1 MQTIELGQQFNKPFV
16 IALGFFD
23 CMHLGH
29 RALLNEAKSIAD
41 KYNCMVA
48 MFTFSNNHF
57 KVLGKDTKLIY
68 TIEERRQIF
77 EDLGVDLTVCSV
89 FDKNFMAMKS
99 EEFLGRLF
107 SYDIKGVVCGFDYSC
122 GSDIAKSSDV
132 VRYCN
137 GKGVECHVVG
147 EVTVGGEKVSS
158 TLVRNLLTSGN
169 VEKANKL
176 LSQDFFIC
184 GTVVHGRGVGHTIG
198 FPTANV
204 AVAADKLLPVGVY
217 GGYVYIDGVRHKA
230 IVNIGSK
237 PTFDVDNQTLEAH
250 ILDFA
255 QDIYGKHIKVSVV
268 EYLRGISKFSS
279 VEQLCNQ
286 LRQDLK
292 RVRLYD

>member
-29 RALLNEAKSIAD
+29 RALLDEAKNIAD
-41 KYNCMVA
+41 KNNCLVA

-68 TIEERRQIF
+68 TLEERQQIF
-77 EDLGVDLTVCSV
+77 EDLGVDLTVCAA

-122 GSDIAKSSDV
+122 GSDIARSGDV

-137 GKGVECHVVG
+137 DKGVECHVVG
-147 EVTVGGEKVSS
+147 EVTVDGEKVSS
-158 TLVRNLLTSGN
+158 TLVRNLLSGGN

-176 LSQDFFIC
+176 LSQNFFIC

-204 AVAADKLLPVGVY
+204 EVPGDKLLPVGVY
-217 GGYVYIDGVRHKA
+217 GGHVYIDGLRHKA
-230 IVNIGSK
+230 IVNVGSK
-237 PTFDVDNQTLEAH
+237 PTFGVDSQTLEAH

-255 QDIYGKHIKVSVV
+255 QDIYGKHIKVSLV
-268 EYLRGISKFSS
+268 EYLRGISKFQG

-286 LRQDLK
+286 LRQDLE
-292 RVRLYD
+292 RVKLYD